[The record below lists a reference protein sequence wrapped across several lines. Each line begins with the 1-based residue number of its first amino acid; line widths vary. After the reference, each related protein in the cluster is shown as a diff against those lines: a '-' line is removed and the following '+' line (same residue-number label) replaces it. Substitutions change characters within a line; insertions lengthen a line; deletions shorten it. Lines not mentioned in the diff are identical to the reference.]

1 MKGKIL
7 LGLTAIL
14 MLTGAAVPV
23 KADDV
28 WKFDAQRFVLKE
40 YTGTETDVVVPDTMD
55 EGVPVKRLGT
65 QLLAGSET
73 LTSVV
78 VPDSVT
84 ILDVGALSYDNNLSE
99 ITLSSNLINI
109 GWNAISSN
117 DALTE
122 LTIPA
127 SVCIIDSYA
136 VSGCYALKKIV
147 FEGACPLIGPEA
159 FVMLSDDVVIYVPD
173 DQIEEYKKVFEEN
186 NKNLNIQP
194 SGKPA
199 VLYSAEDYLDTE
211 NLKKG
216 DTLLLPES
224 SDTMDLLKTE
234 SIKGVYNVNKGYAV
248 FKQVQILSE
257 SDEYYIIAEGNSYS
271 LSNYDHIALNGDSV
285 RDNQIVS
292 Q

>member
-40 YTGTETDVVVPDTMD
+40 YTGT
-55 EGVPVKRLGT
+55 
-65 QLLAGSET
+65 ET

-211 NLKKG
+211 NLTFDAETG
-216 DTLLLPES
+216 
-224 SDTMDLLKTE
+224 
-234 SIKGVYNVNKGYAV
+234 SITG
-248 FKQVQILSE
+248 IP
-257 SDEYYIIAEGNSYS
+257 D
-271 LSNYDHIALNGDSV
+271 
-285 RDNQIVS
+285 
-292 Q
+292 

>member
-1 MKGKIL
+1 
-7 LGLTAIL
+7 

-28 WKFDAQRFVLKE
+28 WEFDAQRFVLKE

-55 EGVPVKRLGT
+55 DGVPVKRLGA
-65 QLLAGSET
+65 QILAGSET

-84 ILDVGALSYDNNLSE
+84 ILGVGALSYDDNLSE

-159 FVMLSDDVVIYVPD
+159 FAMLSDDVVIYVPD
-173 DQIEEYKKVFEEN
+173 DQIEEQEVF
-186 NKNLNIQP
+186 LQ
-194 SGKPA
+194 
-199 VLYSAEDYLDTE
+199 DF
-211 NLKKG
+211 LK
-216 DTLLLPES
+216 DQHSP
-224 SDTMDLLKTE
+224 
-234 SIKGVYNVNKGYAV
+234 
-248 FKQVQILSE
+248 
-257 SDEYYIIAEGNSYS
+257 
-271 LSNYDHIALNGDSV
+271 H
-285 RDNQIVS
+285 
-292 Q
+292 